1 MAAHTATSNAHAVA
15 ISRPHKYRPRPAFLP
30 FLSCRNATKQWLLG
44 DSVLVSPVITPH
56 TNSLTAYFTAGS
68 WYSAWDYS
76 RLDMPQGAP
85 VKLRVPVGDIAVHY
99 RGGSIIPMQQYAPVT
114 KDVRL
119 SPITLV
125 IALPAQPSTGS
136 LSSTGPLPPYALEQ
150 TCAAA
155 HARSPGQLVSCGH
168 LFMDGGEDISVS
180 TDNSVQVRRYNG
192 F

>member
-1 MAAHTATSNAHAVA
+1 MT
-15 ISRPHKYRPRPAFLP
+15 
-30 FLSCRNATKQWLLG
+30 CRNATKQWLMG

-76 RLDMPQGAP
+76 RLVMPKGAP

-136 LSSTGPLPPYALEQ
+136 LTGGGSVPPYALEQ

-155 HARSPGQLVSCGH
+155 HARSPGQLVSCGF
-168 LFMDGGEDISVS
+168 LFMDGGDDINVS
-180 TDNSVQVRRYNG
+180 TDNSVQVGG
-192 F
+192 FGLWQLLQSHWLLSISS